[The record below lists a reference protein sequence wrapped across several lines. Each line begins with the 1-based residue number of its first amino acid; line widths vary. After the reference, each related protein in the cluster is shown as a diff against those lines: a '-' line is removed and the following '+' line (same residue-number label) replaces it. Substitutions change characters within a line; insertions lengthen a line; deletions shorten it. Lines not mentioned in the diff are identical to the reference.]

1 MMRNAVFGQG
11 PPVTRPKGVLV
22 LCLAVCALR
31 LSLSAGDHKP
41 TITTFDATP
50 DAMTGP
56 LSINAAGTIAG
67 GYVDRSGYHGF
78 LRARN
83 GTITTFD
90 ATPDAVNGSP
100 AFSINPAGPITG
112 LYEDARVVDH

>member
-1 MMRNAVFGQG
+1 MMRNAIFTQG

-41 TITTFDATP
+41 TITTFDATH

-56 LSINAAGTIAG
+56 LSINAAGTITG
-67 GYVDRSGYHGF
+67 GYVDGNRYDDGLRDHSGAVNTCD
-78 LRARN
+78 AR
-83 GTITTFD
+83 
-90 ATPDAVNGSP
+90 PDAVTGS
-100 AFSINPAGPITG
+100 
-112 LYEDARVVDH
+112 